1 MTLNRKHTF
10 NKQSFQSQGCSAQW
24 RRGGYHVTVS
34 HTAQG
39 DSMPS
44 VFSDTN
50 TVDVKFDKLTVF
62 KTVNNGCK
70 NLAEEILLRLH

>member
-1 MTLNRKHTF
+1 MGIM
-10 NKQSFQSQGCSAQW
+10 SQ
-24 RRGGYHVTVS
+24 S

-70 NLAEEILLRLH
+70 NLTEEILLRLH

>member
-1 MTLNRKHTF
+1 MTIM
-10 NKQSFQSQGCSAQW
+10 SQ
-24 RRGGYHVTVS
+24 S

-50 TVDVKFDKLTVF
+50 TVDVKFDKLTVL